1 MKFTY
6 LQNGLIKESV
16 NKLVKTTLFSLDM
29 WINKLLYNYNIAYN
43 DPCCPT
49 DIHPVSYNTGDNTLN
64 YHDGTNQVNIPLN
77 TNTIP
82 CFTFYIEN
90 ILGETIEVDYIDC
103 DGVSQTQTLNSLQ
116 NATVCAKYVGL
127 ITTDYTVTN
136 LGACL

>member
-6 LQNGLIKESV
+6 LQNGLIKESI
-16 NKLVKTTLFSLDM
+16 NKLVKTTLFSLDA
-29 WINKLLYNYNIAYN
+29 WINKILAQYNIAYN

-49 DIHPVSYNTGDNTLN
+49 DIHPVSYDEGSETLN
-64 YHDGTNQVNIPLN
+64 YHNGTTQVNIPL
-77 TNTIP
+77 TAP

-90 ILGETIEVDYIDC
+90 ILEETIEVDYIDC
-103 DGVSQTQTLNSLQ
+103 DGVLQTQTLNSLN